1 VQVGI
6 FSRAAAGLVYRFVF
20 ATRLSDYLRRK
31 KITHLHVHFAHV
43 PTDIAMY
50 AAPMAGIGFSVTA
63 HANDIFE
70 RGWLLKQKVSRSRF
84 FATISYFNRD
94 YLQRLGVDTNKI
106 NIIRCGVDD
115 HWVPPVKKIS
125 QQTEKNN
132 IIRIGTVGRLVEKK
146 GLDTLI
152 AAVAKLLASGR
163 QILLEIAGSGPLE
176 TDLLQQAKLAG
187 LGETQIKFIGALPHD
202 KVPVFINS
210 LDIFVL
216 PCKQDTNGDMDG
228 IPVVLMEAM
237 LCGVPVIS
245 TQLSGIPELVIN
257 EKTGLTIQPED
268 IEGLSKAICYLI
280 DNNAEAERMVISA
293 KKRVTEEFMLSDN
306 VSKLITLF
314 RDKV

>member
-1 VQVGI
+1 
-6 FSRAAAGLVYRFVF
+6 
-20 ATRLSDYLRRK
+20 
-31 KITHLHVHFAHV
+31 
-43 PTDIAMY
+43 
-50 AAPMAGIGFSVTA
+50 
-63 HANDIFE
+63 
-70 RGWLLKQKVSRSRF
+70 
-84 FATISYFNRD
+84 
-94 YLQRLGVDTNKI
+94 
-106 NIIRCGVDD
+106 
-115 HWVPPVKKIS
+115 VPPVKKIS

-293 KKRVTEEFMLSDN
+293 KKKRVTEEFMLSDN